1 MTVDSRDILLSALTR
16 VISPGVTSLDPQ
28 VQQQDCSI
36 GGMLALGSKIFN
48 RPEDLEVARKLVDGC
63 IWASEIFPSGLMPEA
78 FYVVP
83 CENGRDCFWDEN
95 AYFDAVVARDDNI
108 TLKNVHVAIEY
119 LKLQP
124 GIVDLMDVRVL
135 LR

>member
-1 MTVDSRDILLSALTR
+1 MTVDGRDILFSSLTR
-16 VISPGVTSLDPQ
+16 VSSPGVTTLDPQ
-28 VQQQDCSI
+28 IHQQDCSI
-36 GGMLALGSKIFN
+36 GGMVALASKVFN
-48 RPEDLEVARKLVDGC
+48 RPEDLEVAKKLVNGC
-63 IWASEIFPSGLMPEA
+63 IWASEISPSGLMPET

-83 CENGRDCFWDEN
+83 CENGNDCSWDEKK
-95 AYFDAVVARDDNI
+95 YLDAVIARDDNI
-108 TLKNVHVAIEY
+108 TLKSVHAAIKY